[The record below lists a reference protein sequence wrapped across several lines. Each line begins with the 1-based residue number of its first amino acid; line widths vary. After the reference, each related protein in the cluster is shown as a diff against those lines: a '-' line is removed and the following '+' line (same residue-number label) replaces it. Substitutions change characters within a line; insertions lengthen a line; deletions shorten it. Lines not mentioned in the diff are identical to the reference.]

1 MAGLAGCRNR
11 TIAGVVDVWSEPGRV
26 QRLSFRGRLAG
37 HPAKLSAECPLAVF
51 RQCRRQSLQWTA
63 GGRRG
68 HDGACFV
75 VEVVRDCDRGEVRD
89 PDDLVACPVRVVRLG
104 AADRGEP
111 RGLPVRAGVG
121 GLAGVGL
128 FGGGGWW
135 TWFRGPVCLP
145 GVRAVATGTPI
156 TAITA
161 VATVTSITSVTPVAS
176 VVVITSV
183 GVFPLSGR
191 NFVLADRE
199 VGVFGG
205 G

>member
-89 PDDLVACPVRVVRLG
+89 PDDLVACPVRVVRRG
-104 AADRGEP
+104 AAGRGEP
-111 RGLPVRAGVG
+111 RGLPVR
-121 GLAGVGL
+121 
-128 FGGGGWW
+128 
-135 TWFRGPVCLP
+135 R
-145 GVRAVATGTPI
+145 R
-156 TAITA
+156 
-161 VATVTSITSVTPVAS
+161 
-176 VVVITSV
+176 
-183 GVFPLSGR
+183 SGR
-191 NFVLADRE
+191 TGWCWPVRRRGLMDPVQGRCLSAWSPGRPSGHPDHGDHGRRDGHLDHVCHACR
-199 VGVFGG
+199 VGRCDHVGRSVPFEWAEFRSG
-205 G
+205 